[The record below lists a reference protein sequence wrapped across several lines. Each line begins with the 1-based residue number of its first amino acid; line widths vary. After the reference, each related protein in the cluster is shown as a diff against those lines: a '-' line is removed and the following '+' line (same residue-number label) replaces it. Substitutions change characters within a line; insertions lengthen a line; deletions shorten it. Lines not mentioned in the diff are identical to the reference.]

1 MTCLEWVLE
10 LSSFF
15 PSLFVLMIRGR
26 CFCKCSSWGGALSG
40 VNRAIWQVWCV
51 PPHAHW
57 ASWQAT
63 LLLGPVMGSLPHS
76 FRPTANHEV
85 FAAQVN
91 KPLFPILSDSSSY
104 CSEASSVS
112 FETCSQAA
120 KVMRTLS
127 SRKRQVLDCFLDVET
142 NFDRSVTVLP
152 TK

>member
-1 MTCLEWVLE
+1 MICLERVLE

-26 CFCKCSSWGGALSG
+26 CFCKCSSWGGALG
-40 VNRAIWQVWCV
+40 GLIFAIWQVWCV

-63 LLLGPVMGSLPHS
+63 LLLGPVMGHYRTLSTDS
-76 FRPTANHEV
+76 KSRSV
-85 FAAQVN
+85 AAQVN

-127 SRKRQVLDCFLDVET
+127 SRNDKFCIVFLDEET